1 MGYREGDE
9 TVSFEGKIEF
19 TTAKA
24 YLVIP
29 TMGPAQVWVP
39 KSQVVSMSDVD
50 GDGNRVFTVTEWWHS
65 KQKDMI

>member
-1 MGYREGDE
+1 MRPDE
-9 TVSFEGKIEF
+9 DTYDFEGKVEF

-39 KSQVVSMSDVD
+39 KSQVVNMTDPD
-50 GDGNRVFTVTEWWHS
+50 GDGNRVFTVTEWWWK
-65 KQKDMI
+65 KQKDMT